1 MNVTLAYALCL
12 LDKLRKHDQTL
23 IEKKA
28 ETRCTLYVDSEEPKD
43 LRTRLLSEDSTLTIQ
58 KSLPCGDY
66 WFCYRDGGGRLDKVD
81 KVEKVDKVDKV
92 NKVNKVN
99 NVNKANKV
107 AGPAAVDDKKEQLV
121 YVVERK
127 SLSDFNTALD
137 ERHENQLFRLLNLP
151 LPRHHIIYFIEY
163 QDENEIQHY
172 KGIDTILEEINKI
185 HIEHGFSIYWCP
197 SKNFTLLYLC
207 HLLSILMYD
216 REKLKFDFEEKMYV
230 RNFPPVQD
238 LFQFAKKGISK
249 KGNDSPELLFLN
261 QLRQIRG
268 MGEAK
273 AKAIAREYPSW
284 SSLEKL
290 RRSIGNQQA
299 IVELANL
306 SIDDLTKRRVGKA
319 IGKKVIHALVGK

>member
-12 LDKLRKHDQTL
+12 LEKLRKHDQAL
-23 IEKKA
+23 IDKKA

-43 LRTRLLSEDSTLTIQ
+43 LRTRLISDDSTLTIQ
-58 KSLPCGDY
+58 KCLPCGDY
-66 WFCYRDGGGRLDKVD
+66 WFCYQ
-81 KVEKVDKVDKV
+81 VDKVDK
-92 NKVNKVN
+92 
-99 NVNKANKV
+99 
-107 AGPAAVDDKKEQLV
+107 VDDKKEQLV

-127 SLSDFNTALD
+127 SLSDFNTAID

-151 LPRHHIIYFIEY
+151 LPRPHIIYFIEY
-163 QDENEIQHY
+163 QDEKEIQHY
-172 KGIDTILEEINKI
+172 KGIDTILREIIKI
-185 HIEHGFSIYWCP
+185 QIQYGFSIYWCP

-216 REKLKFDFEEKMYV
+216 REKLKFHFEEKMYV

-238 LFQFAKKGISK
+238 LFEFAKKGISK